1 MTPKIGKQ
9 LRIDN
14 HINYNMIYGTVN
26 NIKPKSIYVS
36 ISSWAKPM
44 INDEI
49 NYKTIITKLQKKIK
63 KHLFDKLEPEFFDIK
78 RSIVVFDMRESGI
91 RFNKKSYMNCEITL
105 YQKKLFKLGD
115 DVLQSNLNKI
125 SDTLIND
132 ILNKSKHFEFFKTKK
147 QLKAPEQKFWGFFIF
162 NNIFI
167 IVGLI

>member
-1 MTPKIGKQ
+1 M
-9 LRIDN
+9 
-14 HINYNMIYGTVN
+14 
-26 NIKPKSIYVS
+26 
-36 ISSWAKPM
+36 
-44 INDEI
+44 
-49 NYKTIITKLQKKIK
+49 
-63 KHLFDKLEPEFFDIK
+63 FDKLEPEFFDIK

-147 QLKAPEQKFWGFFIF
+147 
-162 NNIFI
+162 
-167 IVGLI
+167 